1 MAICYVN
8 ILLLLYKQVQL
19 MILPPKNKK
28 EKKASVTAEIE
39 QLLNQNTLSLS
50 PHMNILKWKKW
61 NEQEN
66 WYMNGDTFKKIIKR
80 KGQLPRNSEFML
92 TKSQKYCR
100 NISSLYQVLF
110 LFFFKLWLFAFSKQS
125 TLFWLRKKDKLD

>member
-28 EKKASVTAEIE
+28 EKKASVTVEIE

-50 PHMNILKWKKW
+50 PHMNILKWKK
-61 NEQEN
+61 
-66 WYMNGDTFKKIIKR
+66 
-80 KGQLPRNSEFML
+80 
-92 TKSQKYCR
+92 
-100 NISSLYQVLF
+100 
-110 LFFFKLWLFAFSKQS
+110 
-125 TLFWLRKKDKLD
+125 